1 MDYIR
6 FCKHCNCLAGL
17 LLTLKNVICNDTN
30 DIYSPNAQSN
40 TVYAVNEVPSYA
52 FCTVLISSSNPELNS
67 NYLQCLRL
75 LFLPFCSFTILPVP
89 TLSLSDSFPH
99 MTHLQGCPELKHEV
113 REFVLGSHSFF
124 VSFIHTP
131 PHCQQHLPYPP
142 SDHRFLAGEKLL
154 NSRKY

>member
-1 MDYIR
+1 MNESELP
-6 FCKHCNCLAGL
+6 KGAPHP
-17 LLTLKNVICNDTN
+17 DTGW
-30 DIYSPNAQSN
+30 
-40 TVYAVNEVPSYA
+40 EVLSEQVLSGSCWWLCCSHPS
-52 FCTVLISSSNPELNS
+52 FFFFSQFSSL
-67 NYLQCLRL
+67 L

-99 MTHLQGCPELKHEV
+99 MTHLQGSPELKHEV

-154 NSRKY
+154 DSRKYWAPLSPSETCIWIVAPSSHFTSP